1 MSFFDEGE
9 EPSGTTRRA
18 PRPRRPAGGG
28 GTDAADAQTL
38 MVRRAVALV
47 GGVLVLVILIFA
59 IHSCQVSSKKRTL
72 KEYNLNVG
80 SLVQESDG
88 QISKDLFRQLSTG
101 GSAIDKQTQLNQ
113 YRIQSD
119 DLLRRAGK
127 LDVPGEMA
135 PAQRQ
140 LLQVFEYRRDG
151 IANIAAK
158 LPTALGRQG
167 SAAATTSIAAQ
178 MQQFLTS
185 DVIYSQR
192 VIPFIKQAL
201 DSAGVGGQRIQP
213 SQFFPSL
220 EWLSPATVAS
230 RLNSAAPGGGTGG
243 PIAPG
248 THGFG
253 LLGVSV
259 GTVTLQPGVA
269 NRIPASSGLAFNVKF
284 GDQGQNDE
292 VDVKV
297 RVTVTGAGRPIVV
310 TKTIGQVK
318 AGAQGTVS
326 IPLGRTPTIGTPA
339 TIKVEVVPVPGE
351 KKTDNNSA
359 TYPAIFTR

>member
-1 MSFFDEGE
+1 
-9 EPSGTTRRA
+9 
-18 PRPRRPAGGG
+18 
-28 GTDAADAQTL
+28 

-119 DLLRRAGK
+119 DLLRRASK
-127 LDVPGEMA
+127 LDVPGEME

-230 RLNSAAPGGGTGG
+230 RLNSAAP
-243 PIAPG
+243 AAAAAR
-248 THGFG
+248 
-253 LLGVSV
+253 S
-259 GTVTLQPGVA
+259 
-269 NRIPASSGLAFNVKF
+269 
-284 GDQGQNDE
+284 
-292 VDVKV
+292 
-297 RVTVTGAGRPIVV
+297 RP
-310 TKTIGQVK
+310 
-318 AGAQGTVS
+318 
-326 IPLGRTPTIGTPA
+326 GRTASASWASASALSRSSPGWPTGSRPRRASPSTSS
-339 TIKVEVVPVPGE
+339 
-351 KKTDNNSA
+351 SA
-359 TYPAIFTR
+359 TRARTTRSTSRSA